1 MSTMPRLTNY
11 TLINKALSEVTSM
24 TDDEIKDMAFRYSY
38 ALSLLSI
45 LVSNMENTS
54 DTASLTADVEYPIHQ
69 TIGTTLQD
77 VKKQLR

>member
-1 MSTMPRLTNY
+1 MPRLTNY

-24 TDDEIKDMAFRYSY
+24 TDDEIKDMAVRYSY

-54 DTASLTADVEYPIHQ
+54 DTTSLTADVKYPIHQ

-77 VKKQLR
+77 VKKQLG

>member
-1 MSTMPRLTNY
+1 MPRLTNY
-11 TLINKALSEVTSM
+11 ILINKALSEVTSM
-24 TDDEIKDMAFRYSY
+24 TDDEIKDMAVRYSY

-54 DTASLTADVEYPIHQ
+54 DTASLTAEVNYPIHQ

>member
-1 MSTMPRLTNY
+1 MPRLTNY